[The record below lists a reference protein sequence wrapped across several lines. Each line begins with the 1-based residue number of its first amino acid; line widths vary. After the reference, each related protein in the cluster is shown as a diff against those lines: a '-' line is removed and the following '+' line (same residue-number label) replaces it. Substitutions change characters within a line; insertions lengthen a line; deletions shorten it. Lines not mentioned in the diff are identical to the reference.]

1 MKNSVNN
8 QIVNKHTLLRVAV
21 LSCLASFHYQA
32 LADSSALTIYSS
44 AQPGSISPSTF
55 RNGGQG
61 MSVPGYAMVR
71 QERDFV
77 LANNRNNIKFTDVA
91 GLIDPTT
98 VLFESLTD
106 PAGTRVIEQNFQFD
120 LVSTQKLLEK
130 YIDKDIGVVQ
140 SRGNATETFNGILT
154 STNGGLVLKNTDGSV
169 RILNQYDNVKLPSLP
184 GGLISKPTLVWDV
197 SAQKTGAHKTRVSY
211 QTGGMSWWSD
221 YNIAY
226 SEGADANSCNLDI
239 GAWVTIIN
247 QSGAGYQDAKLKLIA
262 GDVQRAQPR
271 NGVRGRA
278 ELAMAMK
285 ASVADSP
292 SFEEKTFFEYHLYT
306 LGFPT
311 TLPDNSTKQLEL
323 FPTARSVPCEKA
335 LVYQGQSGM
344 DYYGGLMTDR
354 GFGVESNKKVD
365 VYLSFKN
372 SKDNRMGMPL
382 PAGKIRVSKL
392 DSADKT
398 LEFIGEDVI
407 DHTPK
412 DETVRI
418 RMGSAFDVVGERKQ
432 KDFRIDINARWMEE
446 DIEVKVRNQK
456 NEAVNVQVRENLYR
470 WTNWQI
476 SKNSTAF
483 NKTDSRSIVFPIR
496 ITKGGEAVVKYTVR
510 YTW

>member
-1 MKNSVNN
+1 MKNFEYKQLVTKKS
-8 QIVNKHTLLRVAV
+8 LLRAAV
-21 LSCLASFHYQA
+21 LACLGATSYPSF
-32 LADSSALTIYSS
+32 ADSSSLTIYSS
-44 AQPGSISPSTF
+44 AQPGAISPSTF

-61 MSVPGYAMVR
+61 MAVPGYAMVR
-71 QERDFV
+71 QERDFL

-98 VLFESLTD
+98 VLLESLTD
-106 PAGTRVIEQNFQFD
+106 PAGTRVIEQIFQFD

-154 STNGGLVLKNTDGSV
+154 STNGGLVLKNSDGSV

-197 SAQKTGAHKTRVSY
+197 STQKTGTHKTRVSY

-247 QSGAGYQDAKLKLIA
+247 QSGASYQDAKLKLIA
-262 GDVQRAQPR
+262 GDVQRAQ
-271 NGVRGRA
+271 VRGYAVAAAPVAKMRQA
-278 ELAMAMK
+278 LDEDSAGFNEK
-285 ASVADSP
+285 A
-292 SFEEKTFFEYHLYT
+292 FFEYHLYT

-335 LVYQGQSGM
+335 LVYQGQNGM
-344 DYYGGLMTDR
+344 GYYGGLMTDR

-372 SKDNRMGMPL
+372 SKDNRVGMPL

-392 DSADKT
+392 DGADKT

-418 RMGSAFDVVGERKQ
+418 RMGSAFDVVGERIQ
-432 KDFRIDINARWMEE
+432 KDFRIDNNAHWMEE

-476 SKNSTAF
+476 SKNSAAF
-483 NKTDSRSIVFPIR
+483 NKTNSRSIVFPIR
-496 ITKGGEAVVKYTVR
+496 IAKGGETVVKYTVR

>member
-1 MKNSVNN
+1 M
-8 QIVNKHTLLRVAV
+8 A
-21 LSCLASFHYQA
+21 Y
-32 LADSSALTIYSS
+32 SSALTIYSS

-61 MSVPGYAMVR
+61 MAVPGYAMVR
-71 QERDFV
+71 QERDFQFS
-77 LANNRNNIKFTDVA
+77 NNRNNIRFTDVA
-91 GLIDPTT
+91 ALIDPTT

-106 PAGTRVIEQNFQFD
+106 PTGTRVVEQNFQFD

-130 YIDKDIGVVQ
+130 YIDKNIGVVQ
-140 SRGNATETFNGILT
+140 SRGTSTETFNGVLT
-154 STNGGLVLKNTDGSV
+154 STNGGLVLKNPDGSV
-169 RILNQYDNVKLPSLP
+169 RIVNQYTNVNLPSLP

-197 SAQKTGAHKTRVSY
+197 AAQKTGNHKTRVSY

-221 YNIAY
+221 YNLSY
-226 SEGADANSCNLDI
+226 SEGADANSCNLDV

-247 QSGAGYQDAKLKLIA
+247 QSGAGYQDTRLKLVA
-262 GDVQRAQPR
+262 GDVQRAQT
-271 NGVRGRA
+271 RGNVA
-278 ELAMAMK
+278 AAPMAMRK
-285 ASVADSP
+285 EAVLADSVG
-292 SFEEKTFFEYHLYT
+292 FEEKTLFEYHLYT

-323 FPTARSVPCEKA
+323 FPTARGVPCEKA
-335 LVYQGQSGM
+335 LVYQGQAGM
-344 DYYGGLMTDR
+344 GYYGGLMTDR
-354 GFGVESNKKVD
+354 AFSVESNKKVD

-372 SKDNRMGMPL
+372 SKDNHMGMPL

-412 DETVRI
+412 EETVRI
-418 RMGSAFDVVGERKQ
+418 RMGSAFDVVGDRTQ
-432 KDFRIDINARWMEE
+432 KDFRIDINGHWMEE

-476 SKNSTAF
+476 SKNNQSY

-496 ITKGGEAVVKYTVR
+496 IAKGAEAVVKYTAR